1 MMSAGKQQLQGPLA
15 ERSRLLN
22 IFGAANRTIGSYDD
36 FPVLNPGIDPMVY
49 LSRNKV
55 PQPFWLS
62 SNKDQT
68 ILNLSGRCRIEFK
81 DCEYN
86 YMQLEP
92 GDAVYLPAGIP
103 NHLLPDGECLQLRFK
118 AEPPG
123 HEEISFYCQRCNHL
137 VYNKS
142 FDAGEEIAQQVYW
155 ETCQEYNR
163 NQAIRTC
170 QNCGEVSAP
179 VDLTGIVWPQ
189 VVENIRKANEAYNA
203 RRGRNRSSR

>member
-1 MMSAGKQQLQGPLA
+1 MNVGKLQGPLA
-15 ERSRLLN
+15 ERGRFLN

-55 PQPFWLS
+55 PQPFWLLS
-62 SNKDQT
+62 DKDQT

-103 NHLLPDGECLQLRFK
+103 NHIIPDTECLQLRFK

-123 HEEISFYCQRCNHL
+123 HEEIRFYCQRCHHL
-137 VYNKS
+137 TYNMS

-163 NQAIRTC
+163 KQPNRTC
-170 QNCGEVSAP
+170 HNCGDVSLP
-179 VDLTGIVWPQ
+179 VDLTGILWPQ
-189 VVENIRKANEAYNA
+189 VVENICKANEAYNS
-203 RRGRNRSSR
+203 RRRERLRK

>member
-1 MMSAGKQQLQGPLA
+1 MSAGTQQPQGPLA
-15 ERSRLLN
+15 ERGRFLN
-22 IFGAANRTIGSYDD
+22 IFGASNRTIGSYDD
-36 FPVLNPGIDPMVY
+36 FPVLTPGIDPMVY

-62 SNKDQT
+62 SDKDQT

-103 NHLLPDGECLQLRFK
+103 NHLIPDGECLQLRFK
-118 AEPPG
+118 AEPAG

-137 VYNKS
+137 LYSKS

-163 NQAIRTC
+163 NQVGTC
-170 QNCGEVSAP
+170 QNCGEVAAP
-179 VDLTGIVWPQ
+179 VDLTGIFWPQ
-189 VVENIRKANEAYNA
+189 VVENIRKANEAHNA
-203 RRGRNRSSR
+203 RRRDRSRK

>member
-1 MMSAGKQQLQGPLA
+1 MSDGKQQLQGPLA
-15 ERSRLLN
+15 ERGRFLN

-36 FPVLNPGIDPMVY
+36 FPVLNPGLDPMVY
-49 LSRNKV
+49 LSRNRV

-62 SNKDQT
+62 SDKDQT
-68 ILNLSGRCRIEFK
+68 ILNLSGYCRIEFK

-92 GDAVYLPAGIP
+92 GDAVYLPADIP
-103 NHLLPDGECLQLRFK
+103 NRLIPGGECLQLRFK

-123 HEEISFYCQRCNHL
+123 HEKISFYCQRCNHHL
-137 VYNKS
+137 YGKS

-163 NQAIRTC
+163 DQPSRTC
-170 QNCGEVSAP
+170 HNCGEVAPP
-179 VDLTGIVWPQ
+179 VDLTDIFWLQ
-189 VVENIRKANEAYNA
+189 VVENICKANEAYNT
-203 RRGRNRSSR
+203 RRRDRSRR

>member
-1 MMSAGKQQLQGPLA
+1 MSGRMQQPQGPLA
-15 ERSRLLN
+15 ERGRFLN
-22 IFGAANRTIGSYDD
+22 IFDTANRTIGSYDD

-62 SNKDQT
+62 SDKDQT

-92 GDAVYLPAGIP
+92 GDAVYLPAGVP
-103 NHLLPDGECLQLRFK
+103 NHLIPDGECLQLRFK

-123 HEEISFYCQRCNHL
+123 HEEISFYCHCNYVL
-137 VYNKS
+137 YSKS
-142 FDAGEEIAQQVYW
+142 FDASKNIAQQVYW
-155 ETCQEYNR
+155 ESCQDYNH

-170 QNCGEVSAP
+170 QNCSKVAAP
-179 VDLTGIVWPQ
+179 LDLTDIVWPQ
-189 VVENIRKANEAYNA
+189 VVENIQKANAAYNA
-203 RRGRNRSSR
+203 RRRDRSSR